1 MIKVKLLLIISIL
14 LFSWG
19 FSYAVDQIT
28 TGWVISTSWTSVGE
42 IVYWIINFLNIIW
55 LPFAILAWKLFTNDL
70 VYGTFLHM
78 DVILWKI
85 WNFSKTLALFI
96 IAFGFIFSIFRYFF
110 SKEDILKNIGKFAL
124 AAILVPLSWWL
135 IGVLIDLSSL
145 LLYSV
150 GNFPMKILSN
160 SDVIQAKKISVCTN
174 VVFSG
179 DLKISSDMIHC
190 DQTKKIDLLKYMD
203 KANNLS
209 SSLIFLGQSVLF
221 LDRNWS
227 DISTKN
233 LKQQGKNPA
242 KAISL
247 SLVFKLIVLVLF
259 VVPLVILIIIWIIR
273 VFWLWIYIG
282 FSPLIILD
290 QIFWWKIFWQKKEF
304 KFSNMIWLIFQPVL
318 VVFATGVILVFI
330 AVLRDIM
337 VVDYQTWQH
346 NKVMEKEIGLCDNNW
361 LCIEWKKI
369 LTIKTNF
376 FKDFIEEVGW
386 FMWYLI
392 FLILVSVFM
401 FSLIWVVVKSSDLTS
416 SAVDSVYKFSKR
428 ALEAIP
434 VFPAPGGMVWYG
446 ALKKTFDKA
455 LLKSDFDAKAA
466 QQASWLVDKVYKALW
481 VKNSDLDIWTYTS
494 WVNELKVLKTPESI
508 IRQYLTYLDT
518 IVKSDKYK
526 DMIIQNSPYFKQFT
540 YSYFEKLFDKSSN
553 KHIFVNLG
561 MATKDKNWNIVFV
574 NDIDKLFNN
583 SHFRS
588 FLTALIKEVKSWN
601 TSIFSSTNISI
612 LSSQVPRNVP
622 DLTSIPLSKWD
633 SRN

>member
-1 MIKVKLLLIISIL
+1 
-14 LFSWG
+14 
-19 FSYAVDQIT
+19 
-28 TGWVISTSWTSVGE
+28 
-42 IVYWIINFLNIIW
+42 
-55 LPFAILAWKLFTNDL
+55 
-70 VYGTFLHM
+70 
-78 DVILWKI
+78 
-85 WNFSKTLALFI
+85 
-96 IAFGFIFSIFRYFF
+96 
-110 SKEDILKNIGKFAL
+110 
-124 AAILVPLSWWL
+124 
-135 IGVLIDLSSL
+135 
-145 LLYSV
+145 
-150 GNFPMKILSN
+150 
-160 SDVIQAKKISVCTN
+160 
-174 VVFSG
+174 
-179 DLKISSDMIHC
+179 
-190 DQTKKIDLLKYMD
+190 
-203 KANNLS
+203 
-209 SSLIFLGQSVLF
+209 
-221 LDRNWS
+221 
-227 DISTKN
+227 
-233 LKQQGKNPA
+233 
-242 KAISL
+242 
-247 SLVFKLIVLVLF
+247 
-259 VVPLVILIIIWIIR
+259 
-273 VFWLWIYIG
+273 
-282 FSPLIILD
+282 
-290 QIFWWKIFWQKKEF
+290 
-304 KFSNMIWLIFQPVL
+304 MIWLIFQPVL